1 MGTKYKR
8 VLLKISGEALLG
20 NQQFGIDYE
29 PVEMIANEI
38 KSIYDKGVEVAV
50 VVGGGNIFRGM
61 KNSAKLG
68 MDQASGDYVGM
79 LATVMNAVALQC
91 ALKKIDVE
99 CRVQTAIAMNQIAEP
114 YVRHRAIRHL
124 EKGRVVIFAAGTG
137 NPFFTTDTASA
148 LRASEINAEVM
159 LMAKNGVDG
168 IYNDDPKVNPEAKKI
183 EYPAIVYSF
192 NNFNRM
198 DADDKPYILHG
209 RYQIIHMYRHIKND
223 LKTKFI
229 TEIPYCYFERRMVT
243 NGIYNDY
250 YVINI

>member
-1 MGTKYKR
+1 MTDNKYKR

-20 NQQFGIDYE
+20 EQLFGIDPH
-29 PVEMIANEI
+29 PVEMIADEI
-38 KSIYDKGVEVAV
+38 RSIYERGVEIAV

-61 KNSAKLG
+61 KNSARLG

-79 LATVMNAVALQC
+79 LATVMNAVVLQC
-91 ALKKIDVE
+91 ALKKIEVE

-148 LRASEINAEVM
+148 LRASEIGADVM

-168 IYNDDPKVNPEAKKI
+168 VYTDDPKTNPEAKKLDTI
-183 EYPAIVYSF
+183 SY
-192 NNFNRM
+192 
-198 DADDKPYILHG
+198 AD
-209 RYQIIHMYRHIKND
+209 IIKKD
-223 LKTKFI
+223 LKVMDTSACALCKQ
-229 TEIPYCYFERRMVT
+229 
-243 NGIYNDY
+243 NGIPIIVFDFKAQGSLVKIQNGESVGTY
-250 YVINI
+250 IS

>member
-1 MGTKYKR
+1 MADNKYRR

-20 NQQFGIDYE
+20 DQQFGIDPK
-29 PVEMIANEI
+29 PVEMIADEI
-38 KSIYDKGVEVAV
+38 RSIYERGVEIAV

-79 LATVMNAVALQC
+79 LATVMNAVVLQC
-91 ALKKIDVE
+91 ALKKIEVE
-99 CRVQTAIAMNQIAEP
+99 CRVMTAIAMNQIAEP

-168 IYNDDPKVNPEAKKI
+168 VYDDDPKINPNAKKI
-183 EYPAIVYSF
+183 DVISYAE
-192 NNFNRM
+192 
-198 DADDKPYILHG
+198 
-209 RYQIIHMYRHIKND
+209 IIKRD
-223 LKTKFI
+223 LKVMDTSACALCKQNNIPI
-229 TEIPYCYFERRMVT
+229 TVFDFKASGSLVKIM
-243 NGIYNDY
+243 NGESVGTYIS
-250 YVINI
+250 

>member
-79 LATVMNAVALQC
+79 LATVMNAIALQS
-91 ALKKIDVE
+91 ALNQINIP
-99 CRVQTAIAMNQIAEP
+99 CRVQSALAINQVAEP
-114 YVRHRAIRHL
+114 YIRHRAIRHL

-137 NPFFTTDTASA
+137 NPFFTTDTAAA
-148 LRASEINAEVM
+148 LRASEINAEAM

-168 IYNDDPKVNPEAKKI
+168 VYTDDPKTNPNAKKLDKI
-183 EYPAIVYSF
+183 TYDDIIVNGLKVMDTSACALCKQNNIPIIVFDFDAKDAITGIL
-192 NNFNRM
+192 NG
-198 DADDKPYILHG
+198 KEIGTYI
-209 RYQIIHMYRHIKND
+209 N
-223 LKTKFI
+223 
-229 TEIPYCYFERRMVT
+229 
-243 NGIYNDY
+243 
-250 YVINI
+250 

>member
-1 MGTKYKR
+1 MVSNKYNR

-20 NQQFGIDYE
+20 DQQFGIDPK
-29 PVEMIANEI
+29 PVEMIADEI
-38 KSIYDKGVEVAV
+38 RSIYERGVEIAV

-79 LATVMNAVALQC
+79 LATVMNAVVLQC
-91 ALKKIDVE
+91 ALKKIEVE
-99 CRVQTAIAMNQIAEP
+99 CRVMTAIAMNQIAEP

-168 IYNDDPKVNPEAKKI
+168 VYDDDPKVNPNAKKI
-183 EYPAIVYSF
+183 
-192 NNFNRM
+192 
-198 DADDKPYILHG
+198 DKISYAE
-209 RYQIIHMYRHIKND
+209 IIKRD
-223 LKTKFI
+223 LKVMDTSACALCKQNN
-229 TEIPYCYFERRMVT
+229 IPISVFDFKASGSLVKIM
-243 NGIYNDY
+243 NGESVGTYIS
-250 YVINI
+250 

>member
-1 MGTKYKR
+1 MVTKYKR

-91 ALKKIDVE
+91 ARKKINVE

-148 LRASEINAEVM
+148 LRASEIDAEVM

-168 IYNDDPKVNPEAKKI
+168 VYTDDPKVNPEAKKI
-183 EYPAIVYSF
+183 EKMSY
-192 NNFNRM
+192 
-198 DADDKPYILHG
+198 DDI
-209 RYQIIHMYRHIKND
+209 IKNE
-223 LKTKFI
+223 LKVMDTAACALCKQNK
-229 TEIPYCYFERRMVT
+229 IPIIVFDFKAKGSLEKIMDGEAVGT
-243 NGIYNDY
+243 
-250 YVINI
+250 YVS

>member
-1 MGTKYKR
+1 MVTKYKR

-20 NQQFGIDYE
+20 EQQFGIDYH
-29 PVEMIANEI
+29 PGEMIADEI
-38 KSIYDKGVEVAV
+38 KSIYEKGVEVAV

-61 KNSAKLG
+61 KDSAKLG

-79 LATVMNAVALQC
+79 LATVMNAVVLQC
-91 ALKKIDVE
+91 ALKKINVE
-99 CRVQTAIAMNQIAEP
+99 CRVQTAISMNQIAEP

-168 IYNDDPKVNPEAKKI
+168 VYNDDPKFNPNAKKLDRVSYDDI
-183 EYPAIVYSF
+183 IKDELKVMDTSACALCKQNKIPIIVFDFKAKGSLVKI
-192 NNFNRM
+192 M
-198 DADDKPYILHG
+198 DG
-209 RYQIIHMYRHIKND
+209 ESVG
-223 LKTKFI
+223 TF
-229 TEIPYCYFERRMVT
+229 VS
-243 NGIYNDY
+243 
-250 YVINI
+250 